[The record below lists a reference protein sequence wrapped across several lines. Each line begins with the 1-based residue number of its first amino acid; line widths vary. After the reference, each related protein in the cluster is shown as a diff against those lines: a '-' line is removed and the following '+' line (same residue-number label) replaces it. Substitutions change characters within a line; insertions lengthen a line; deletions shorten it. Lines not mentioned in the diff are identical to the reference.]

1 MSSSAVNTRK
11 GYSAVQ
17 IALHWLIAALI
28 VCQFVFHE
36 SMVDAWRASRRG
48 GDATAPLTFA
58 AQAHI
63 WGGLAVLAFALWR
76 LWLRQTRG
84 VPAAPAEEAAPL
96 RMAAHVTHV
105 TLYALMILMP
115 VTGATAWF
123 GGIGA
128 ASEIHEILR
137 VPLFFLVLIHLL
149 GALFQHFWLKTN
161 VLNRIV
167 RPEA

>member
-1 MSSSAVNTRK
+1 MTASASIERK

-17 IALHWLIAALI
+17 IGLHWLIAVLI

-36 SMVDAWRASRRG
+36 SMVDAWRAFRRS
-48 GDATAPLTFA
+48 GDAAAPVSLA
-58 AQAHI
+58 AQAHV
-63 WGGLAVLAFALWR
+63 WGGLAVLALAIWR
-76 LWLRQTRG
+76 LWLRQKRG
-84 VPAAPAEEAAPL
+84 VPPAPAEEAAPL
-96 RMAAHVTHV
+96 RLAAHVTHV

-115 VTGATAWF
+115 LTGAAAWF

-128 ASEIHEILR
+128 ASEAHEILR

>member
-1 MSSSAVNTRK
+1 MSASAVNTRK
-11 GYSAVQ
+11 GYSLAQ
-17 IALHWLIAALI
+17 IALHWLIAVLI

-36 SMVDAWRASRRG
+36 SIVDAWRASRRG
-48 GDATAPLTFA
+48 GDAAAPLTFA
-58 AQAHI
+58 AQAHVR
-63 WGGLAVLAFALWR
+63 GGLAVLAFALWR
-76 LWLRQTRG
+76 LWLRQTCG

-96 RMAAHVTHV
+96 RLAAHVTHV

-115 VTGATAWF
+115 VTGAAAWF

-149 GALFQHFWLKTN
+149 GALFQKFWLKSN
-161 VLNRIV
+161 VLTRIV
-167 RPEA
+167 RPET

>member
-1 MSSSAVNTRK
+1 MTASARIERQ
-11 GYSAVQ
+11 GYSAAQ
-17 IALHWLIAALI
+17 IALHWIIAILI

-36 SMVDAWRASRRG
+36 GMVEAWRALRRS
-48 GDATAPLTFA
+48 GDAAAPMSFA
-58 AQAHI
+58 AQAHV
-63 WGGLAVLAFALWR
+63 WGGLAVLAFAIWR

-96 RMAAHVTHV
+96 RLAAHITHV

-115 VTGATAWF
+115 VTGAAAWF

-128 ASEIHEILR
+128 ASDVHEILR
-137 VPLFFLVLIHLL
+137 VPLFFLVLLHVL
-149 GALFQHFWLKTN
+149 GALFQKFWLKSN
-161 VLNRIV
+161 VLTRIV

>member
-1 MSSSAVNTRK
+1 MTASARIERE
-11 GYSAVQ
+11 GYSAAQ
-17 IALHWLIAALI
+17 IALHWIIAVLI

-36 SMVDAWRASRRG
+36 GMVEAWRALRRS
-48 GDATAPLTFA
+48 GDAAPPVSFA
-58 AQAHI
+58 AQAHV
-63 WGGLAVLAFALWR
+63 WGGLAVLAFAVWR

-96 RMAAHVTHV
+96 RLAAHITHV

-115 VTGATAWF
+115 LTGSAAWF

-128 ASEIHEILR
+128 ASEVHEILR
-137 VPLFFLVLIHLL
+137 IPLFFLVLVHLL
-149 GALFQHFWLKTN
+149 GALFQHFWLKTS

-167 RPEA
+167 RPER